1 MIPNPYDWFFR
12 LGRLIFSILI
22 CFMPWVSAAP
32 VTTGWIPLFKGVEYM
47 TGTNTESSGD
57 FNSLMVAHLI
67 RVDLSDPDIRLLPTP
82 QITNY
87 LANSRET
94 SGQTVSRFVKTHGLQ
109 LGVNANFFSPTDY
122 YMPEG
127 TPMQLSGL
135 AIIDGSLVSV
145 ANATY
150 STCVLFD
157 ANRTARIIEDNW
169 PAGPTNG
176 VLHALAGD
184 YPLVVNGVNISRRYF
199 NTPGGVHE
207 QHPRTAFGVSQDGKT
222 FYIVCIDGRQDHS
235 VGAFDYETAAW
246 MLLAGAYNAVNMDG
260 GGSTTLVMEDSIGEP
275 LRLNASSAVA
285 DSGKER
291 TVGSHLG
298 IFAKPIPGF
307 INDLKVV
314 PSDDG
319 ATLSWTT
326 LTDATASVELGTSNP
341 PDPVTRFTGSS
352 GTTHTVQI
360 TGLTPGI
367 GYYFQAVSVADGTRH
382 ETPIKFFRTTRTVI
396 STEVVLLN
404 AEWRYTTANL
414 YNTAW
419 TTTDYVDTGWK
430 GPGAALLWANASA
443 AGSTLDP
450 NLLGERMP
458 NNPSTGFPYTTYSFR
473 TRFKAADV
481 SAGATLSVSAYID
494 DGAVFYLNGR
504 EIHRIRMPAAP
515 AEILN
520 ATLATGTPCNGNADC
535 TDDFIVPVDG
545 ILRAGDNVLAVE
557 VHNSSARSSDITL
570 GATVTL
576 EVPASRPPAITI
588 HRDNG
593 LMTLDWVGTGFLLQQ
608 ADTPS
613 GPWTSV
619 AGATQTAPLRIQDA
633 ATTRYYRLSR

>member
-1 MIPNPYDWFFR
+1 MIPSPSHWFFR
-12 LGRLIFSILI
+12 LGPLIFSVLI
-22 CFMPWVSAAP
+22 CLIPWVSAAP

-47 TGTNTESSGD
+47 VGTNTQSSGD
-57 FNSLMVAHLI
+57 FTSLMVAHLI
-67 RVDLSDPDIRLLPTP
+67 RVDLTDPDIALLPTP
-82 QITNY
+82 RITNY

-94 SGQTVSRFVKTHGLQ
+94 SGQTVSRFVKKHGLQ
-109 LGVNANFFSPTDY
+109 LGVNASFFSPTDY
-122 YMPEG
+122 YLPEG
-127 TPMQLSGL
+127 TPMQLNGL
-135 AIIDGSLVSV
+135 AISDGTLVSM
-145 ANATY
+145 ASATY
-150 STCVLFD
+150 PACVLFD
-157 ANRTARIIEDNW
+157 VNRTARIIDDNW

-176 VLHALAGD
+176 VLHALAGG
-184 YPLVVNGVNISRRYF
+184 YSLVVNGVNISRRYL
-199 NTPGGVHE
+199 NTAGGIHE
-207 QHPRTAFGVSQDGKT
+207 QQPRTAFGVSKNGKT

-235 VGAFDYETAAW
+235 IGAFDYETAAW

-352 GTTHTVQI
+352 GTTHKVQL

-367 GYYFQAVSVADGTRH
+367 GYYFQAVCIADGTRH
-382 ETPIKFFRTTRTVI
+382 ETPIKFFRTTRTVLT
-396 STEVVLLN
+396 TEVVPLN
-404 AEWRYTTANL
+404 AEWRYTTSNL
-414 YNTAW
+414 NDTVW
-419 TTTDYVDTGWK
+419 TSVNYMDTEWK

-458 NNPSTGFPYTTYSFR
+458 NNPSTGFPYTTYYFR
-473 TRFKAADV
+473 TRFKAAEV
-481 SAGATLSVSAYID
+481 SPGATLSVSAYID
-494 DGAVFYLNGR
+494 DGAVFHLNGR
-504 EIHRIRMPAAP
+504 EIHRIRMPVAP
-515 AEILN
+515 AEIVN
-520 ATLATGTPCNGNADC
+520 STFATGLPCRGNADC

-588 HRDNG
+588 QRDNG
-593 LMTLDWVGTGFLLQQ
+593 LITLDWVGSGFFLQQ
-608 ADTPS
+608 ADAPS
-613 GPWTSV
+613 GPWASL
-619 AGATQTAPLRIQDA
+619 AGPLPTPPVRIVEA

>member
-1 MIPNPYDWFFR
+1 MIPTHRHR
-12 LGRLIFSILI
+12 LRRLRSLI
-22 CFMPWVSAAP
+22 SSTLGFLTLWMAAAP

-47 TGTNTESSGD
+47 TGTNTQSSGD
-57 FNSLMVAHLI
+57 FTGLMVAHLV
-67 RVDLSDPDIRLLPTP
+67 RVDLSDPDIGLLPTP
-82 QITNY
+82 RITNY
-87 LANSRET
+87 AANLRET
-94 SGQTVSRFVKTHGLQ
+94 SGQTVSRFVKTHGVQ
-109 LGVNANFFSPTDY
+109 LAVNANFFSPTDY

-135 AIIDGSLVSV
+135 ALSQGTLVSV
-145 ANATY
+145 ANAAY
-150 STCVLFD
+150 PTCILFD
-157 ANRTARIIEDNW
+157 TNRTARIIDDNW

-184 YPLVVNGVNISRRYF
+184 YPLVVNGVNISRRYL
-199 NTPGGVHE
+199 NAPGVVHE
-207 QHPRTAFGVSQDGKT
+207 QQPRTAFGVSKDGKT

-246 MLLAGAYNAVNMDG
+246 MLLAGAHHAVNMDG

-314 PSDDG
+314 PADDG

-326 LTDATASVELGTSNP
+326 LTDASSSVELGTANP
-341 PDPVTRFTGSS
+341 PDPINRFTGNT
-352 GTTHTVQI
+352 GTAHTVRL
-360 TGLTPGI
+360 TGLTPGT
-367 GYYFQAVSVADGTRH
+367 GYYFRAVSSENGNRH
-382 ETPIKFFRTTRTVI
+382 ETPVRFFRTTRTVM
-396 STEVVLLN
+396 SSEVIPLN

-414 YNTAW
+414 NNTPW
-419 TTTDYVDTGWK
+419 TTIDYVDNGWK
-430 GPGAALLWANASA
+430 GPGPALLWANASA

-450 NLLGERMP
+450 NLLGERIP
-458 NNPSTGFPYTTYSFR
+458 NNPSTGFPYTTYYFR
-473 TRFKAADV
+473 TRFRADAV
-481 SAGATLSVSAYID
+481 SAGTMLSVSAYID
-494 DGAVFYLNGR
+494 DGAVFHLNGR

-520 ATLATGTPCNGNADC
+520 ATLATGLPCNGNADC

-545 ILRAGDNVLAVE
+545 VLRTGDNVLAVE

-576 EVPASRPPAITI
+576 EVPVMPPPAIAI
-588 HRDNG
+588 RRDNDT
-593 LMTLDWVGTGFLLQQ
+593 LTLDWSGTGFRLEE
-608 ADTPS
+608 ADAPS
-613 GPWTSV
+613 GPWSSR
-619 AGATQTAPLRIQDA
+619 AGAPATPPQRIQDA
-633 ATTRYYRLSR
+633 ATTRFYRLSR

>member
-1 MIPNPYDWFFR
+1 MIPNQGLWLLRFR
-12 LGRLIFSILI
+12 RLICSSLI
-22 CFMPWVSAAP
+22 CLTTWVSATP
-32 VTTGWIPLFKGVEYM
+32 ITTGWIPLFKGVEYM
-47 TGTNTESSGD
+47 TGTNTQSSGD
-57 FNSLMVAHLI
+57 FTSLMVAHLI
-67 RVDLSDPDIRLLPTP
+67 RVDLSDPDIQLLPTP
-82 QITNY
+82 RITNY
-87 LANSRET
+87 VANSRET

-135 AIIDGSLVSV
+135 AISDGSLVSV
-145 ANATY
+145 ANATF
-150 STCVLFD
+150 SACVLFD
-157 ANRTARIIEDNW
+157 VNRTARVIEDNW

-184 YPLVVNGVNISRRYF
+184 YPLVVNGVNISRRYL

-207 QHPRTAFGVSQDGKT
+207 QHPRTAFGVSQDGKF

-260 GGSTTLVMEDSIGEP
+260 GGSTTLVTEDSIGEP
-275 LRLNASSAVA
+275 HRLNASSAVA

-326 LTDATASVELGTSNP
+326 LTDATSSVELGTSNP

-352 GTTHTVQI
+352 GTTHTVQL
-360 TGLTPGI
+360 TGLKPGA
-367 GYYFQAVSVADGTRH
+367 GYYFQAVSVANGNRH

-396 STEVVLLN
+396 STEVVPLN

-414 YNTAW
+414 NDTPW
-419 TTTDYVDTGWK
+419 TTAEYVDTGWK
-430 GPGAALLWANASA
+430 GPGAALLWAHSSA

-450 NLLGERMP
+450 NLLGERIP
-458 NNPSTGFPYTTYSFR
+458 NNPSTGLPYTTYSFR
-473 TRFKAADV
+473 THFNATDV
-481 SAGATLSVSAYID
+481 SVGATLSVSAYID

-520 ATLATGTPCNGNADC
+520 GTFATGLPCNSNADC

-557 VHNSSARSSDITL
+557 VHNSSARSSDITW
-570 GATVTL
+570 GASVTL

-588 HRDNG
+588 RRDNDTI
-593 LMTLDWVGTGFLLQQ
+593 TLDWVGTGFLLQQ
-608 ADTPS
+608 ADNPS
-613 GPWTSV
+613 GPWTSLV
-619 AGATQTAPLRIQDA
+619 GERPTPPLRVMDA
-633 ATTRYYRLSR
+633 ATTRYYRLLR